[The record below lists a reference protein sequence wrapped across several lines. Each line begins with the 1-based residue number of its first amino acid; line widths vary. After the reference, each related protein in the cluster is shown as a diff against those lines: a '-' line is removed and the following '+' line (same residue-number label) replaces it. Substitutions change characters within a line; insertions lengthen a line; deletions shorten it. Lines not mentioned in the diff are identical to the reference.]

1 MISSS
6 QKRTNPK
13 LFKLLIITIG
23 VAPILAA
30 IGFLAFTSQP
40 KTLAT
45 KPLTSDEYWAVN
57 QVNNDYLNSQQQANL
72 FIWGNDVNEIG
83 QWQRLISN
91 EAQRLV
97 TATDGFRR
105 NKKHPCYRMSRD
117 GCLNTIEENIEKQ
130 WNQAAIRLDYAA
142 MAESIFKFEAVQQ
155 ARSGEVTALDFRP
168 NLMISMMRKLRSDR
182 NQFLSQTAESEAQ
195 KQISEEQEALREYQ
209 KEGDEWP

>member
-1 MISSS
+1 MISSP

-30 IGFLAFTSQP
+30 IGFLAFISQP
-40 KTLAT
+40 KKLAT

-72 FIWGNDVNEIG
+72 FVWGNDVNEVG

-91 EAQRLV
+91 EAQRLI

-130 WNQAAIRLDYAA
+130 WNTAAIRLDYAA
-142 MAESIFKFEAVQQ
+142 MASAIFKFEAVQQ

-168 NLMISMMRKLRSDR
+168 NLMVSMMRKLRSDR

-195 KQISEEQEALREYQ
+195 NQLTEEQEALREYQ

>member
-6 QKRTNPK
+6 RKRTNPK

-97 TATDGFRR
+97 TTTDGFRR

>member
-1 MISSS
+1 MINSSRT
-6 QKRTNPK
+6 RTNPK
-13 LFKLLIITIG
+13 LFKLIIIAIG
-23 VAPILAA
+23 VAPILVS
-30 IGFLAFTSQP
+30 IGFLAATSQP
-40 KTLAT
+40 KKLAT

-72 FIWGNDVNEIG
+72 FVWGNDVNEVG

-97 TATDGFRR
+97 TATDSFRR

-117 GCLNTIEENIEKQ
+117 GCLDTIEENIEKQ

-155 ARSGEVTALDFRP
+155 ARSGEVTTLDFRP

-195 KQISEEQEALREYQ
+195 NQISEEQEALREYQ
-209 KEGDEWP
+209 REVNK

>member
-1 MISSS
+1 MISSP

-23 VAPILAA
+23 VAPILTA

-40 KTLAT
+40 KKLAT

-72 FIWGNDVNEIG
+72 FVWGNDVNEVG

-91 EAQRLV
+91 EAQRLI

-130 WNQAAIRLDYAA
+130 WNTAAIRLDYAA

-168 NLMISMMRKLRSDR
+168 NLMVSMMRKLRSDR

-195 KQISEEQEALREYQ
+195 NQLTEEQEALREYQ

>member
-1 MISSS
+1 MISSP

-40 KTLAT
+40 KKLAT

-57 QVNNDYLNSQQQANL
+57 QFNNDYLNSQQQANL
-72 FIWGNDVNEIG
+72 FVWGNDVNEVG

-91 EAQRLV
+91 EAQRLI

-105 NKKHPCYRMSRD
+105 DKKHPCYRMSRD
-117 GCLNTIEENIEKQ
+117 GCLNTVEENIEKQ
-130 WNQAAIRLDYAA
+130 WNTAAIRLDYAA
-142 MAESIFKFEAVQQ
+142 MASAIFKFEAVQQ

-168 NLMISMMRKLRSDR
+168 NLMVSMMRKLRSDR

-195 KQISEEQEALREYQ
+195 NQLTEEQEALREYQ
-209 KEGDEWP
+209 KEGDKWP

>member
-1 MISSS
+1 MINSSRT
-6 QKRTNPK
+6 RTNPK
-13 LFKLLIITIG
+13 LFKLIIITIG
-23 VAPILAA
+23 VAPILVS

-40 KTLAT
+40 KKLAT

-72 FIWGNDVNEIG
+72 FVWGNDVNEVG

-97 TATDGFRR
+97 TATDSFRR

-117 GCLNTIEENIEKQ
+117 GCLDTIEENIEKQ

-155 ARSGEVTALDFRP
+155 ARSGEVSALDFRP

-195 KQISEEQEALREYQ
+195 NQISEEQEALREYQ
-209 KEGDEWP
+209 REVNK

>member
-105 NKKHPCYRMSRD
+105 NKKYRMSRD

>member
-1 MISSS
+1 MIISP

-13 LFKLLIITIG
+13 LFKLIIISIG
-23 VAPILAA
+23 VAPILIV
-30 IGFLAFTSQP
+30 IGFLAFSSQP
-40 KTLAT
+40 KKLAT
-45 KPLTSDEYWAVN
+45 KPLASDEYWAVN
-57 QVNNDYLNSQQQANL
+57 QFNNDYLNSQQQANL
-72 FIWGNDVNEIG
+72 FVWGNDVNEVG

-97 TATDGFRR
+97 TATDSFRR

-117 GCLNTIEENIEKQ
+117 GCLDTIEENIEKQ

-155 ARSGEVTALDFRP
+155 ARSGEITALDFRP
-168 NLMISMMRKLRSDR
+168 NLMISMIRKLRSDR

-195 KQISEEQEALREYQ
+195 KQIIEEQEALREYQ
-209 KEGDEWP
+209 REGNK

>member
-1 MISSS
+1 MIISP
-6 QKRTNPK
+6 QKSTNPK
-13 LFKLLIITIG
+13 LFKLIIISIG
-23 VAPILAA
+23 VAPILVA
-30 IGFLAFTSQP
+30 IGFLAFSSQP
-40 KTLAT
+40 KKLAT

-72 FIWGNDVNEIG
+72 FVWGNDVNQVG

-97 TATDGFRR
+97 TATDSFRR

-117 GCLNTIEENIEKQ
+117 GCLDTIEENIEKQ

-155 ARSGEVTALDFRP
+155 ARSGEITALDFRP
-168 NLMISMMRKLRSDR
+168 NLMISMIRKLRSDR

-195 KQISEEQEALREYQ
+195 KQIIEEQEALREYQ
-209 KEGDEWP
+209 REGNK